1 MHGHPVVYTS
11 VLCVSLLNA
20 GMPGE
25 EGPRGGGRGR
35 TSGIKSQP
43 SEDRSPVGGQLI
55 QAVKAP
61 FSGLLG
67 ESWWAS
73 PEDIPW
79 TTVTHGP

>member
-1 MHGHPVVYTS
+1 MHGHPVAYTS

-43 SEDRSPVGGQLI
+43 SENRAPAGGQLI
-55 QAVKAP
+55 QVEQAT
-61 FSGLLG
+61 FSGLLQ

-73 PEDIPW
+73 LEDIAW